1 MNLSK
6 EAVAILKNYS
16 SISQNILFTPGS
28 VLKTRSVQNTILS
41 SITVPDV
48 FPIEFGIYDLSE
60 FLGVLSL
67 FQTPVLDFTEKYV
80 RISEGDISIKFFSA
94 AASLLSVPKK
104 DINFPEVDIEF
115 KLSAETLAMISKTAS
130 VLRAPDVAFVGSE
143 GKLKLIVSDK
153 KNDTS
158 NAFEVKIGN
167 TEFTFCINFKVEMFK
182 FIQADYTV
190 AISSK
195 RISRFSADGSD
206 LVYYVGVESSSVFPT
221 TV

>member
-6 EAVAILKNYS
+6 ETVAILKNYS

-41 SITVPDV
+41 SVTVPDV
-48 FPIEFGIYDLSE
+48 FPIEFGIYDLNE

-67 FQTPVLDFTEKYV
+67 FQNPDVDFTEKYV
-80 RISEGDISIKFFSA
+80 RLSEGDTSIKVFGA

-115 KLSAETLAMISKTAS
+115 KLSAETLAMINKTAS
-130 VLRAPDVAFVGSE
+130 VLRAPDVSFVGSD
-143 GKLKLIVSDK
+143 GKLTLVVSDK

-158 NAFEVKIGN
+158 NSFNVKIGS
-167 TEFTFCINFKVEMFK
+167 TESTFCINIKVEMLK
-182 FIQADYTV
+182 FLQADYTV

-206 LVYYVGVESSSVFPT
+206 LVYYVGVESDSVFE
-221 TV
+221 

>member
-16 SISQNILFTPGS
+16 SISQNILLTPGNI
-28 VLKTRSVQNTILS
+28 LKTRSVQNTILS
-41 SITVPDV
+41 SVTVSDV
-48 FPIEFGIYDLSE
+48 FPIEFGIYDLNE

-67 FQTPVLDFTEKYV
+67 FQNPDLDFTEKYV
-80 RISEGDISIKFFSA
+80 RISDGDTSIKFFSA

-130 VLRAPDVAFVGSE
+130 VLRAPDVSFVGSK
-143 GKLKLIVSDK
+143 GKLTLVVSDK

-158 NAFEVKIGN
+158 NSFDVNIGD
-167 TEFTFCINFKVEMFK
+167 TESTFHINIKVEMLK
-182 FIQADYTV
+182 FLQSDYTV

-206 LVYYVGVESSSVFPT
+206 LVYYVGVEQDSTFS
-221 TV
+221 

>member
-6 EAVAILKNYS
+6 ETIAILKNYS
-16 SISQNILFTPGS
+16 SISQNILFTPGN

-41 SITVPDV
+41 SVTVPDV
-48 FPIEFGIYDLSE
+48 FPIEFGIYDLTE
-60 FLGVLSL
+60 FLGVLTL
-67 FQTPVLDFTEKYV
+67 FQNPDLEFTEKYV
-80 RISEGDISIKFFSA
+80 RLSEGDTSIKVFGA

-115 KLSAETLAMISKTAS
+115 KLSADTLAMINKTAS
-130 VLRAPDVAFVGSE
+130 VLRAPDVSFVGSD
-143 GKLKLIVSDK
+143 GKLTLVVSDK

-158 NAFEVKIGN
+158 NSFNVNIGS
-167 TEFTFCINFKVEMFK
+167 TESTFCINIKVEMLK
-182 FIQADYTV
+182 FLQADYTV

-206 LVYYVGVESSSVFPT
+206 LVYYVGVESDSTFE
-221 TV
+221 